1 MLAWAMTTKK
11 SDPWPFTR
19 VPDWYK
25 SEEAREMQIWEC
37 LEEAQKKMHADCRVG
52 LDTVCL
58 LYNWVDD
65 GTLPMSWLQLKYPQ
79 VHAQVAQWADLAAK
93 ESAAKDAIAREL
105 PDGSGGSHEAPNKK
119 AKTSKASTQDSIPR
133 SSGAAASASLTM
145 RSNATASGNG
155 PQHNHPPEEDTT

>member
-1 MLAWAMTTKK
+1 MTTNKQ
-11 SDPWPFTR
+11 DPWPFTR

-37 LEEAQKKMHADCRVG
+37 LEEAKKKMHADCTVG

-79 VHAQVAQWADLAAK
+79 VHAQVAEWAELAAK
-93 ESAAKDAIAREL
+93 ESAAKDALRHEVRA
-105 PDGSGGSHEAPNKK
+105 GSGASHGPPNKK
-119 AKTSKASTQDSIPR
+119 AKTSTGSTQDTIPR
-133 SSGAAASASLTM
+133 SFGASASATLTM
-145 RSNATASGNG
+145 RSNTTGGANG
-155 PQHNHPPEEDTT
+155 PLHKKPPQEDNM